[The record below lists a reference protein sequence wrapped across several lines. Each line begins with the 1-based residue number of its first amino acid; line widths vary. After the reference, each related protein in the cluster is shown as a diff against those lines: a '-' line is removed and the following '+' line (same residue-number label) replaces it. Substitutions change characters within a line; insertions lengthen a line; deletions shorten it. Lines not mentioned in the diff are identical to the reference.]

1 MAQTEQISTA
11 DLQRLSQQLKALQ
24 KQMVAFQSQLENG
37 DSQLAERELA
47 GLNKA
52 IGALRAD
59 WRHMLGLS
67 APN

>member
-1 MAQTEQISTA
+1 MQTEQISAA

-24 KQMVAFQSQLENG
+24 EKITAFKLQLESG
-37 DSQLAERELA
+37 DSQLAEHELA
-47 GLNKA
+47 DLNKT

-67 APN
+67 APS